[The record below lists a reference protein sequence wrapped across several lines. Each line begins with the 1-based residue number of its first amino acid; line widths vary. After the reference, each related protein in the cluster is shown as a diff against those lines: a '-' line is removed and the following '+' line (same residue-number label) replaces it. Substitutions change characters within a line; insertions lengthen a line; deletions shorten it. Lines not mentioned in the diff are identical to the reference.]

1 MKLKA
6 VFFDMGGT
14 IEYFYYTPELRI
26 ERSRVIVDCLARA
39 GIALPITN
47 EKLAESITLGAA
59 EYTRWNMK
67 THIELNPAEI
77 WSRFY
82 LKDLSIDP
90 QMLEPVGE
98 ELSFLYETELF
109 VREMRQEI
117 PAVLEQ
123 IKQMGLTLG
132 IISNT
137 QSSTQV
143 PFTLEKYGIS
153 SYFNPVVLSSI
164 YGRRK
169 PDPAIFFY
177 AARMANVS
185 TKACIYIGDKI
196 NRDVLGSKRAGYRL
210 SVQINHVYGIK
221 EIDEGAIPD
230 AVIHDMTELIPLI
243 EAELERDKQFVVGGN
258 LGEIKAIF
266 FDAGDILYYRHR
278 RNEHLNQFLNGK
290 KLNPAPNLEEEK
302 ARLKELAFV
311 GKMKRHD
318 YYAEVIRLYGVT
330 DPLEIAEGVR
340 ALADDS
346 DTVAIYDGV
355 AETLLEL
362 KKRGFILGIIT
373 DTSMPFSN
381 KLRWFEEHG
390 FGDIWDVVISSRE
403 IGIRKPEAI
412 MYELAL
418 NQANVSPAQ
427 AMFVGHKT
435 SELIGARSVGM
446 KIAACNNDPD
456 APADYYLKEIREL
469 LTLDC
474 LQPRNTK
481 R

>member
-109 VREMRQEI
+109 VREMRPEI

-177 AARMANVS
+177 AAAHGECVNKSLYLYWGQDQSRRV
-185 TKACIYIGDKI
+185 
-196 NRDVLGSKRAGYRL
+196 
-210 SVQINHVYGIK
+210 GI
-221 EIDEGAIPD
+221 
-230 AVIHDMTELIPLI
+230 
-243 EAELERDKQFVVGGN
+243 
-258 LGEIKAIF
+258 
-266 FDAGDILYYRHR
+266 
-278 RNEHLNQFLNGK
+278 
-290 KLNPAPNLEEEK
+290 
-302 ARLKELAFV
+302 
-311 GKMKRHD
+311 
-318 YYAEVIRLYGVT
+318 
-330 DPLEIAEGVR
+330 
-340 ALADDS
+340 
-346 DTVAIYDGV
+346 
-355 AETLLEL
+355 ETG
-362 KKRGFILGIIT
+362 R
-373 DTSMPFSN
+373 
-381 KLRWFEEHG
+381 
-390 FGDIWDVVISSRE
+390 
-403 IGIRKPEAI
+403 
-412 MYELAL
+412 
-418 NQANVSPAQ
+418 VSP
-427 AMFVGHKT
+427 F
-435 SELIGARSVGM
+435 RS
-446 KIAACNNDPD
+446 N
-456 APADYYLKEIREL
+456 
-469 LTLDC
+469 
-474 LQPRNTK
+474 
-481 R
+481 